1 MAIFLVQISISLCY
15 SDTQNRQLQVT
26 RFEDFIFFEKSMLTL
41 FIIPLIDELKE
52 KFPTGI
58 HTYETTYQH
67 DYFGKLGENREATF
81 QYPSQRSLSPDYSYK
96 PASRSPSPN

>member
-1 MAIFLVQISISLCY
+1 
-15 SDTQNRQLQVT
+15 
-26 RFEDFIFFEKSMLTL
+26 MLIYL
-41 FIIPLIDELKE
+41 NIIPFTDDLKE